1 MKHSSHLLAFGICF
15 FVAAVFSASIGCV
28 QTPGARTS
36 IWPTKPV
43 DDPTKIGGTSTVES
57 MGSKLS
63 KTATGVKGQF
73 ATMGTTMTS
82 AFGKTK
88 TAVKG
93 AFTTTPTDASGTGTT
108 VDATTLTNKSPS
120 IGPEMFLI
128 QGQMHEAQ
136 GQFAKATD
144 FYSKALEAEP
154 KNLPALT
161 AMARLQDRQSD
172 TAKSIE
178 FYKKAIEVAPNQ
190 AELNAELGN
199 VYSRTA
205 QLSQA
210 KSQYTKAIALD
221 PKNKSYRS
229 SLAGVLIDEGQAE
242 LAEQEIRQVET
253 PAMAQYQMAYLQMT
267 RQNVP
272 VARQHLNNALAI
284 DPGLKPARDM
294 LNSMGGSQLAE
305 QGSNFLQQANT
316 YYQQG
321 GQVMQ
326 QVGQL
331 GTNLQSTF
339 ATPAS
344 FGTPLPK

>member
-1 MKHSSHLLAFGICF
+1 MKHPYHLLAFGICF
-15 FVAAVFSASIGCV
+15 FGTTVGCV

-43 DDPTKIGGTSTVES
+43 DDPTKIGSTSTIES
-57 MGSKLS
+57 MGTKLS

-73 ATMGTTMTS
+73 ATMGTAMSS

-93 AFTTTPTDASGTGTT
+93 AFSTTPTDSAGTGAT
-108 VDATTLTNKSPS
+108 VDATTLTSKTPS
-120 IGPEMFLI
+120 LGPEMFLI
-128 QGQMHEAQ
+128 QGQMYEAQ

-154 KNLPALT
+154 KNLPALM

-172 TAKSIE
+172 TVKAIE

-190 AELNAELGN
+190 AELYAELGN

-205 QLSQA
+205 QLSLA
-210 KSQYTKAIALD
+210 KAEYMKAINLD
-221 PKNKSYRS
+221 PKSKSYRS

-272 VARQHLNNALAI
+272 VARQHLNNALTI
-284 DPGLKPARDM
+284 DPNLKPARDM
-294 LNSMGGSQLAE
+294 LNSMGGSQLVE
-305 QGSNFLQQANT
+305 QGSNYIQQANN

-344 FGTPLPK
+344 YGTPQPQQ